1 MTPHDLPEDLRAAT
15 RAPTQ
20 AVHESIAMDG
30 MDQIRV
36 RGGRPLQGEIR
47 ISGAKNAALPLM
59 AASLLTDETLTLTGV
74 PHLADIS
81 TLANLLVQ
89 HGVEFSMNGEGDV
102 CDGRE
107 LALTAAY
114 IVNTTAPYDL
124 VRKMRASA
132 LVLGPLVARCGEA
145 RVSLP
150 GGCAIGTRPLDL
162 HIKGLQQLGAEVGL
176 DNGYIEAR
184 APQGLVG
191 AEIAFPFVSVGATE
205 NLMMAA
211 CLAKGETRL
220 VNAAREPE
228 VADLAKCLVAMGGE
242 IEGVGTDT
250 IVVKGVDRLHGAHHH
265 IVADRIETG
274 TYAMAV
280 GVAGGEVELVGASLE
295 LIGVVADTLRAAGL
309 ELEATERGMRVACEA
324 GRVTGIDVMT
334 EPYPGFPTDLQAQ
347 MMALMSVANGA
358 SMVTETIFENR
369 FMHVPEL
376 ARMGANIN
384 LHGASAMIRGVSRL
398 TGAPVMAT
406 DLRASVSLV
415 LAGLAA
421 SGETTVGRVYHL
433 DRGYERLEEKLSA
446 CGAEI
451 ERIKASQ

>member
-1 MTPHDLPEDLRAAT
+1 
-15 RAPTQ
+15 
-20 AVHESIAMDG
+20 
-30 MDQIRV
+30 MDQIRI
-36 RGGRPLQGEIR
+36 RGGRPLRGEIR

-74 PHLADIS
+74 PHLADIT
-81 TLANLLVQ
+81 TLANLLAQ
-89 HGVEFSMNGEGDV
+89 HGVGFSMNGEGAV
-102 CDGRE
+102 SDGRE
-107 LALTAAY
+107 IALTAAT
-114 IVNTTAPYDL
+114 IDNTTAPYDL

-184 APQGLVG
+184 APKGLTG

-228 VADLAKCLVAMGGE
+228 VADLAKCLIAMGADISG
-242 IEGVGTDT
+242 IGTDT
-250 IVVKGVDRLHGAHHH
+250 IVVRGADRLHGAHHH

-280 GVAGGEVELVGASLE
+280 GVAGGNVELVGASLE

-309 ELEATERGMRVACEA
+309 ELEATDRGFRVACEP
-324 GRVTGIDVMT
+324 GQLTGIDVMT

-358 SMVTETIFENR
+358 SMITETIFENR

-384 LHGASAMIRGVSRL
+384 LHGASAMIRGVPQL

-446 CGAEI
+446 CGAEV
-451 ERIKASQ
+451 ERIKAAR